1 MKNIIY
7 LFIFVITGCSTHET
21 PQTNF
26 IYFNLDDAEVREPVS
41 FIDSIQVT
49 FLETTRDCMI
59 GEAGKIIVYNDTI
72 FIQDRKR
79 QAIFIFN
86 SKGHFFTKILRI
98 GKGPGEYRE
107 INSFCINKENN
118 QIILL
123 VNARTLLFFSF
134 QGEFIKMISLNNLV
148 GHHIEYLENNKLIVY
163 SGVNEYNFHIY
174 DLGRMGVISK
184 YIKNSNLVKVG
195 FGILYPPFLEN
206 ENGVHHFTDT
216 YTYNIY
222 SFSQYGEQTFTKLD
236 FGRYNYNFE
245 SIPKDLSRSDYKKLL
260 TRLFED
266 GKYVFNIFYF
276 LETDNYY
283 ITSFILKKRTQTLV
297 YNKKNKNT
305 QLIDKNLFPRIKF
318 YANDY
323 LYTIAEPVNFDKY
336 IPSNFK
342 NSLNYSSFDISDN
355 PIVITYKFKTYE

>member
-1 MKNIIY
+1 M
-7 LFIFVITGCSTHET
+7 H
-21 PQTNF
+21 
-26 IYFNLDDAEVREPVS
+26 
-41 FIDSIQVT
+41 
-49 FLETTRDCMI
+49 
-59 GEAGKIIVYNDTI
+59 
-72 FIQDRKR
+72 
-79 QAIFIFN
+79 
-86 SKGHFFTKILRI
+86 GH
-98 GKGPGEYRE
+98 G
-107 INSFCINKENN
+107 
-118 QIILL
+118 L
-123 VNARTLLFFSF
+123 V
-134 QGEFIKMISLNNLV
+134 Q
-148 GHHIEYLENNKLIVY
+148 
-163 SGVNEYNFHIY
+163 
-174 DLGRMGVISK
+174 
-184 YIKNSNLVKVG
+184 VKVG